1 MVSPISVPNNPIE
14 ALLRL
19 ISTLMCGISS
29 GGSCAV
35 IQ

>member
-1 MVSPISVPNNPIE
+1 MVSPISVPSNPIE
-14 ALLRL
+14 AILRL
-19 ISTLMCGISS
+19 ISTFLCGISS